1 MAGTVV
7 VQTTASGA
15 GAPVAVETLGTF
27 GAAQLVKLLAGQASA
42 TAPLEGTT
50 AAPDSAAMGLVVR
63 PVGSVGVSGAVG
75 VSGTVS
81 VSGPVTVIGTISVS
95 GVTAWTSAST
105 AFFSAP
111 ALPVVLNEGAIV
123 TANVANTV
131 NVLASGSVGIVG
143 VSDTTSPTPA
153 ATAGG
158 LVVAIK
164 PGASVTAGVSG
175 TVSVLGNLTAVS
187 TVGTVLGTVAVNV
200 VA

>member
-63 PVGSVGVSGAVG
+63 PAGSIGVSGAVA

-81 VSGPVTVIGTISVS
+81 VSGPVTVAGTVGIS
-95 GVTAWTSAST
+95 GVAPWTTGNSPWFST
-105 AFFSAP
+105 AAI
-111 ALPVVLNEGAIV
+111 PVVLNQAATV
-123 TANVANTV
+123 TA
-131 NVLASGSVGIVG
+131 I
-143 VSDTTSPTPA
+143 
-153 ATAGG
+153 
-158 LVVAIK
+158 I
-164 PGASVTAGVSG
+164 PGTID
-175 TVSVLGNLTAVS
+175 
-187 TVGTVLGTVAVNV
+187 
-200 VA
+200 